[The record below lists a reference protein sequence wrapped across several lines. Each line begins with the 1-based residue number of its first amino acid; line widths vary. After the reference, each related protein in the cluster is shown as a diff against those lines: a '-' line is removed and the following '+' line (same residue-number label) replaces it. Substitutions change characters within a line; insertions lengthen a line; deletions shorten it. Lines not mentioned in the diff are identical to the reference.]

1 MDRQMEGIDER
12 VMKELTDY
20 NWPGNIRQLQ
30 HVLERA
36 ILVSNDGKIENI
48 HLPVQSA
55 VQPDFQNARNNNNME
70 ERTEIL
76 NALKASNF
84 KVSGENGAAEKLK
97 LTPAMVYNL
106 IRKHG
111 ISKSFEV
118 D

>member
-1 MDRQMEGIDER
+1 MDKQVEGVHER
-12 VMKELTDY
+12 IMKELTDY

-48 HLPVQSA
+48 QLPLQSA
-55 VQPDFQNARNNNNME
+55 VQPDFQNATNINNVQ

>member
-1 MDRQMEGIDER
+1 MEGIDER

-36 ILVSNDGKIENI
+36 ILVSNDGKIDHI
-48 HLPVQSA
+48 QLPVQSTLKEEA
-55 VQPDFQNARNNNNME
+55 DFQNETNSNNVL